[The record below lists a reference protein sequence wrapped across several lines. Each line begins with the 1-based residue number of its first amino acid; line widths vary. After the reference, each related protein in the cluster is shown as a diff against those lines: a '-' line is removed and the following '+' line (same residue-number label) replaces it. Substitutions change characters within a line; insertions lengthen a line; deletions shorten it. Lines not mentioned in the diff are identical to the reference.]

1 MANATTHDLNEIK
14 RRMQGASGVLKA
26 ELSGL
31 RTGRASA
38 HLLDPVMVDA
48 YGTQMPLNQ
57 VATVSVPEPRL
68 LSVNVWDRSLV
79 HPVEKAIVNSN
90 LGLSPATEGQTI
102 RLRIP
107 ELNEERR
114 KELVKLAHKYAET
127 ARVAVRHV
135 RREAMDVIKK
145 LEKDHKIS
153 KDDHDRFS
161 GEIQKATDAG
171 IAQPIQSATLE
182 AAIPTAYRAADWEWV
197 GLTRRARVVYASK
210 ERVKQDNITYE
221 ELADPKWRGK
231 ICIRSGQHVYNVAL
245 IASMIAHHGEDW
257 TEQWLK
263 GVKAN
268 LARKPAGD
276 DRLQV
281 KGVYAGECDI
291 AVGNTYYMG
300 AILKNDKEPEQ
311 KEWANSVTIIFPNT
325 GDRGTHVNISG
336 AVVAKYAPHKDN
348 AIKLLEFLASDKGQ
362 EMYADVNNE
371 YPVKEGIPWSTLV
384 QSWGDFKPDPISLND
399 IAALRKKAS
408 ELVDKVGFDDGP
420 SS

>member
-1 MANATTHDLNEIK
+1 MRLRLACAFALALLFPLHAATNAT
-14 RRMQGASGVLKA
+14 A
-26 ELSGL
+26 E
-31 RTGRASA
+31 
-38 HLLDPVMVDA
+38 DA
-48 YGTQMPLNQ
+48 G
-57 VATVSVPEPRL
+57 E
-68 LSVNVWDRSLV
+68 VNVYSYRQPYLINPLFKEFTQETGIKV
-79 HPVEKAIVNSN
+79 NVIFAEK
-90 LGLSPATEGQTI
+90 GLIERIQAEGRNSPA
-102 RLRIP
+102 
-107 ELNEERR
+107 
-114 KELVKLAHKYAET
+114 
-127 ARVAVRHV
+127 
-135 RREAMDVIKK
+135 DV
-145 LEKDHKIS
+145 LLTVDV
-153 KDDHDRFS
+153 
-161 GEIQKATDAG
+161 GNLTQATDAG
-171 IAQPIQSATLE
+171 IAQPIQSAALD
-182 AAIPTAYRAADWEWV
+182 AAIPPAYRAADKQWF

-210 ERVKQDNITYE
+210 ERVRLDKITYE
-221 ELADPKWRGK
+221 DLADPKWRGK

-245 IASMIAHHGEDW
+245 IASMIAAHGEEW
-257 TEQWLK
+257 TETWLK

-300 AILKNDKEPEQ
+300 AMLKNDKEPEQ

-325 GDRGTHVNISG
+325 DDRGTHVNISG

-348 AIKLLEFLASDKGQ
+348 AVRLLEFLASDKGQ

-371 YPVKEGIPWSTLV
+371 YPVKEGIPWSPLV
-384 QSWGDFKPDPISLND
+384 TSWGKFKPDPISLNE